1 MLVAFYT
8 GPDSL
13 VMDIGMISP
22 EVPYIR
28 TTDLGS
34 GGLMF
39 DADVMRFWFEGSSA
53 ATNESFVVIIL
64 ALIIFTK

>member
-1 MLVAFYT
+1 M
-8 GPDSL
+8 
-13 VMDIGMISP
+13 
-22 EVPYIR
+22 PYIR

-39 DADVMRFWFEGSSA
+39 DADVMHFWLEDSSA
-53 ATNESFVVIIL
+53 ATNERFVMIIL

>member
-1 MLVAFYT
+1 M
-8 GPDSL
+8 
-13 VMDIGMISP
+13 
-22 EVPYIR
+22 PYIR

-39 DADVMRFWFEGSSA
+39 DADVMRFWFEDSSA
-53 ATNESFVVIIL
+53 ATSESFVVIIL